1 MQNGR
6 KQEII
11 LIRVINTDYS
21 MDTVWDGQRQL
32 CISLPAKYRSAVRE
46 ISVCRSG
53 GQMLMELRADKTEKY
68 QITPGASVSLGGQAD
83 LRAEIS
89 VLPELRV
96 VRYSLAGMRSIQ
108 IGRSSR
114 SDIVLN
120 DDRASRA
127 HAMLTYE
134 SGIYTLSDLNSTNG
148 TFVNGTRIKK
158 TYLHDGDTFRIADS
172 YFLFEREQ
180 LYWSSRP
187 IKNVHAADVFKPAP
201 QMRMMPETQ
210 EISITRPPQKVAK
223 PEINWLSVLLPT
235 LLSALVLGGV
245 SMIGGSSYGLMMLP
259 LQLVGVVMS
268 VINHRSQTKKAV
280 TAEGSRQEKYEAY
293 LNDVT
298 KMLQEA
304 HDKQLAA
311 LQRENPSADICAEIL
326 KNRTPELW
334 SRNPKN
340 ENFYAVRLGTGDVT
354 ATVCAQFA
362 ADPFSGNEDPLQT
375 RAAELA
381 DQSKLLTDAPVVLQ
395 GQKNRVVGIVGER
408 KLTDRMQQNVLI
420 QLSTLC
426 ASTDLRLAAFVPSE
440 SWRWLRWLPH
450 MQMSGRSGCR
460 LAIGN
465 VNADEVARVLRE
477 EAEAA
482 AANHLAPKYCVFVPE
497 GGHFDRT
504 LLDAGFGEKEQPPM
518 QFFISCRSIAE
529 LPKECTTILELH
541 ENTCVFFSSD
551 DALARQTFRMETEGA
566 IDCDA
571 FTRTLAGIRREDDQ
585 TDGKIPDSITFMD
598 GYGLRRAEDWSL
610 QRAWSS
616 ARPEQS
622 LAVPIGIDEYGK
634 SFLFDVLYGK
644 DGVHGLVGG
653 TTGSGKS
660 EMLQTWILSMAMHFS
675 PQDVS
680 FVIVDFKGS
689 GLLSPFER
697 LPHLAGA
704 ISNLDMDIRRNADS
718 LQHEIERREA
728 LFKKHSV
735 QRISEYWRKERETPD
750 IERLPLLIVAIDEFA
765 MLQKTFSYFT
775 GIVEKNYTLGS
786 SLGIWFVLATQQPAS
801 ISSAAIKENTHYKWL
816 LKVPSPSVSRDTIGI
831 PDAAQISRPGRA
843 YVYVSNSKN
852 ARKLTLVQS
861 FWSGARYD
869 PNAAS
874 SQQRIAFVDL
884 TGQRSYAEAKED
896 RPDRNSTTQIEQLV
910 GYIRKYTDENHIPDA
925 KRVWQEKLP
934 VRFALAQAQAQQEPE
949 RVGSLCPAI
958 GIIDDPKNQAQYPL
972 CADFTG
978 SGHMAVYG
986 APVTGKTTFLQTLM
1000 MALVTQYTPDEVQIY
1015 AMDFGSYGLRAF
1027 AGFPHVGGIADAE
1040 EDEKLKRLAKLLTQE
1055 QARRKRLFASLG
1067 IGSIRSYRQM
1077 ERLERLKPLPEIV
1090 LVADNFRAVLEQY
1103 PDLESFFLE
1112 LVQKGANFG
1121 LYLAASVAGSNTLP
1135 MKYNDS
1141 IKTVFTLWQTDQSKY
1156 SDLVG
1161 RTDGLYP
1168 EEHVGR
1174 GLVKGKPP
1182 MEFQIAL
1189 PANGENDAEITVN
1202 IKRLAAKQRKAWNG
1216 ACAAPIPIMPDKIT
1230 AEDIVGD
1237 QIMLGLFKDTIE
1249 PAVYDEK
1256 QQFYFLI
1263 SAVEEKRGHEMLML
1277 LAQQMRKKRNCEIW
1291 CFDPAQSCV
1300 QLQENAE
1307 KYLTSAEECDQ
1318 IIADLMPVMSERK
1331 KEKQRDPQSIFA
1343 PLLLVIADYDRFHEI
1358 ISEKTA
1364 ERMELLLRLSQG
1376 LGVFILTECS
1386 ADKLVRIGALDTI
1399 KIMQRGGQAVLLGGC
1414 IEQHYGFQTDSLN
1427 LSYAQKNTAVQKDEG
1442 FFLKDG
1448 RLRIFK
1454 AITAQEK
1461 EV

>member
-1 MQNGR
+1 
-6 KQEII
+6 
-11 LIRVINTDYS
+11 
-21 MDTVWDGQRQL
+21 
-32 CISLPAKYRSAVRE
+32 
-46 ISVCRSG
+46 
-53 GQMLMELRADKTEKY
+53 
-68 QITPGASVSLGGQAD
+68 
-83 LRAEIS
+83 
-89 VLPELRV
+89 
-96 VRYSLAGMRSIQ
+96 
-108 IGRSSR
+108 
-114 SDIVLN
+114 
-120 DDRASRA
+120 
-127 HAMLTYE
+127 
-134 SGIYTLSDLNSTNG
+134 
-148 TFVNGTRIKK
+148 
-158 TYLHDGDTFRIADS
+158 
-172 YFLFEREQ
+172 
-180 LYWSSRP
+180 
-187 IKNVHAADVFKPAP
+187 
-201 QMRMMPETQ
+201 
-210 EISITRPPQKVAK
+210 
-223 PEINWLSVLLPT
+223 
-235 LLSALVLGGV
+235 
-245 SMIGGSSYGLMMLP
+245 
-259 LQLVGVVMS
+259 
-268 VINHRSQTKKAV
+268 
-280 TAEGSRQEKYEAY
+280 
-293 LNDVT
+293 
-298 KMLQEA
+298 
-304 HDKQLAA
+304 
-311 LQRENPSADICAEIL
+311 
-326 KNRTPELW
+326 
-334 SRNPKN
+334 
-340 ENFYAVRLGTGDVT
+340 
-354 ATVCAQFA
+354 
-362 ADPFSGNEDPLQT
+362 
-375 RAAELA
+375 
-381 DQSKLLTDAPVVLQ
+381 
-395 GQKNRVVGIVGER
+395 
-408 KLTDRMQQNVLI
+408 
-420 QLSTLC
+420 
-426 ASTDLRLAAFVPSE
+426 
-440 SWRWLRWLPH
+440 
-450 MQMSGRSGCR
+450 
-460 LAIGN
+460 
-465 VNADEVARVLRE
+465 
-477 EAEAA
+477 
-482 AANHLAPKYCVFVPE
+482 
-497 GGHFDRT
+497 
-504 LLDAGFGEKEQPPM
+504 
-518 QFFISCRSIAE
+518 
-529 LPKECTTILELH
+529 
-541 ENTCVFFSSD
+541 
-551 DALARQTFRMETEGA
+551 
-566 IDCDA
+566 
-571 FTRTLAGIRREDDQ
+571 
-585 TDGKIPDSITFMD
+585 MD

-634 SFLFDVLYGK
+634 TFLFDVLYGK

-816 LKVPSPSVSRDTIGI
+816 LKVPSASVSRDTIGI

-934 VRFALAQAQAQQEPE
+934 VRFALAQLRPEPE
-949 RVGSLCPAI
+949 RAGCLCPAI

-1055 QARRKRLFASLG
+1055 QARRKKLFASLG

-1077 ERLERLKPLPEIV
+1077 ERLEQLKPLPEIV

-1103 PDLESFFLE
+1103 PELESFFLE

-1230 AEDIVGD
+1230 AEDIPGD

-1277 LAQQMRKKRNCEIW
+1277 LAQQMKDKRGCEIW
-1291 CFDPAQSCV
+1291 CFDPAQSCA

-1307 KYLTSAEECDQ
+1307 KYLTSSEACDRV
-1318 IIADLMPVMSERK
+1318 IADLMPVMSERK
-1331 KEKQRDPQSIFA
+1331 QKKQRDPQAVFA

-1376 LGVFILTECS
+1376 LGVYILAECS
-1386 ADKLVRIGALDTI
+1386 ADKLVRLGALDTI

>member
-1 MQNGR
+1 MQNIWKEKLLLIRLLNKDNSMDIVWNGQER
-6 KQEII
+6 LRISMPSMFRSMVQEITAYCKDEQTFME
-11 LIRVINTDYS
+11 IRS
-21 MDTVWDGQRQL
+21 
-32 CISLPAKYRSAVRE
+32 
-46 ISVCRSG
+46 
-53 GQMLMELRADKTEKY
+53 DKTEKY
-68 QITPGASVSLGGQAD
+68 QIEPGACICPDGQSD
-83 LRAEIS
+83 LRVEIS
-89 VLPELRV
+89 VLPTLRTA
-96 VRYSLAGMRSIQ
+96 RYSLAGVREIQ
-108 IGRSSR
+108 IGRSQQ
-114 SDIVLN
+114 SDIVLH
-120 DDRASRA
+120 DESASRA
-127 HAMLTYE
+127 HALLTCS

-148 TFVNGTRIKK
+148 TFANGSRIKK
-158 TYLHDGDTFRIADS
+158 MYLHDGDMFRIAGS
-172 YFLFEREQ
+172 YFLIERDQ

-223 PEINWLSVLLPT
+223 TEINWLSVLLPT

-298 KMLQEA
+298 KTLQEA

-395 GQKNRVVGIVGER
+395 GQKNCVVGIVGDR
-408 KLTDRMQQNVLI
+408 KLTDQMQQNLLI

-426 ASTDLRLAAFVPSE
+426 ASTDLRFAAFAPGK

-450 MQMSGRSGCR
+450 MQMPKQPGYM
-460 LAIGN
+460 LAIGAS
-465 VNADEVARVLRE
+465 NADETARALRE
-477 EAEAA
+477 SMEKTGEGQP
-482 AANHLAPKYCVFVPE
+482 APNYCVFIPE
-497 GGHFDRT
+497 GGCFDHA
-504 LLDAGFGEKEQPPM
+504 LLKLTADEKNRASIR
-518 QFFISCRSIAE
+518 FFISCRSIAE
-529 LPKECTTILELH
+529 LPKECTPILELH
-541 ENTCVFFSSD
+541 EDTCVFYNSN
-551 DALARQTFRMETEGA
+551 DAQTKQIFRMDAENT
-566 IDCDA
+566 IDCGA
-571 FTRTLAGIRREDDQ
+571 FARTLAGIRREDDQ
-585 TDGKIPDSITFMD
+585 AGGKIPDSITFMD
-598 GYGLRRAEDWSL
+598 GYGLRRAEDWNI
-610 QRAWSS
+610 QKAWSS

-622 LAVPIGIDEYGK
+622 LAVPIGVDKYGK
-634 SFLFDVLYGK
+634 TFLFDVLDGK

-653 TTGSGKS
+653 TAGSGKS

-689 GLLSPFER
+689 GLLSPFEK

-704 ISNLDMDIRRNADS
+704 ISNLDRDIKRNADS
-718 LQHEIERREA
+718 LKHEIDRREV
-728 LFKKHSV
+728 LFKEQCVTEIKK
-735 QRISEYWRKERETPD
+735 YWEKERKLPS
-750 IERLPLLIVAIDEFA
+750 IEHIPLLIVVIDEFA
-765 MLQKTFSYFT
+765 MLQKDFSYFT
-775 GIVEKNYTLGS
+775 EIVEKNYTLS
-786 SLGIWFVLATQQPAS
+786 RSLGIWFILATQQPTS
-801 ISSAAIKENTHYKWL
+801 ITSAAINANTHYRWL
-816 LKVPSPSVSRDTIGI
+816 LKVSNTSESKAVIDI
-831 PDAAQISRPGRA
+831 PDAAYIKCPGRA
-843 YVYVSNSKN
+843 YVSIGPVALKN
-852 ARKLTLVQS
+852 ITQVQS
-861 FWSGARYD
+861 FWSGAKYR
-869 PNAAS
+869 PGAFLT
-874 SQQRIAFVDL
+874 QQQLAFVDL
-884 TGQRSYAEAKED
+884 TGQRIYAKTNED
-896 RPDRNSTTQIEQLV
+896 AADTESITQIEKLV
-910 GYIRKYTDENHIPDA
+910 GYIRQYADENHIPDA
-925 KRVWQEKLP
+925 QQVWLEKLP
-934 VRFALAQAQAQQEPE
+934 DRFSLTQMQLE
-949 RVGSLCPAI
+949 RTDGLCPVI
-958 GIIDDPKNQAQYPL
+958 GRIDDPKNQTQYPL
-972 CADFTG
+972 CVDFTG

-1015 AMDFGSYGLRAF
+1015 AMDFGSYGLRSF
-1027 AGFPHVGGIADAE
+1027 AGFPHVGGVADAE

-1055 QARRKRLFASLG
+1055 QARRKKLFASLG

-1077 ERLERLKPLPEIV
+1077 ERLEQLKPLPEIV

-1103 PDLESFFLE
+1103 PELESFFLE

-1230 AEDIVGD
+1230 AEDIPGD

-1277 LAQQMRKKRNCEIW
+1277 LAQQMKDKRGCEIW
-1291 CFDPAQSCV
+1291 CFDPAQSCA

-1307 KYLTSAEECDQ
+1307 KNLTSSEACDRV
-1318 IIADLMPVMSERK
+1318 IADLMPVMSERK
-1331 KEKQRDPQSIFA
+1331 QKKQRDPQAVFA

-1376 LGVFILTECS
+1376 LGVYILAECS
-1386 ADKLVRIGALDTI
+1386 ADKLVRLGALDTI

-1454 AITAQEK
+1454 AITTQEK

>member
-127 HAMLTYE
+127 HTMLTYE

-223 PEINWLSVLLPT
+223 TEINWLSVLLPT

-298 KMLQEA
+298 KTLQEA

-395 GQKNRVVGIVGER
+395 GQKNCVVGIVGDR
-408 KLTDRMQQNVLI
+408 KLTDQMQQNLLI

-426 ASTDLRLAAFVPSE
+426 ASTDLRFAAFAPGK

-450 MQMSGRSGCR
+450 MQMPKQPGYM
-460 LAIGN
+460 LAIGDS
-465 VNADEVARVLRE
+465 NADETARALRE
-477 EAEAA
+477 SMEKTGEGQP
-482 AANHLAPKYCVFVPE
+482 APNYCVFIPE
-497 GGHFDRT
+497 GGCFDHA
-504 LLDAGFGEKEQPPM
+504 LLKLTADEKNRASIR
-518 QFFISCRSIAE
+518 FFISCRSIAE
-529 LPKECTTILELH
+529 LPKECTPILELH
-541 ENTCVFFSSD
+541 EDTCVFYNSN
-551 DALARQTFRMETEGA
+551 DAQTKQIFRMDAENT
-566 IDCDA
+566 IDCGA
-571 FTRTLAGIRREDDQ
+571 FARTLAGIRREDDQ
-585 TDGKIPDSITFMD
+585 AGGKIPDSITFMD
-598 GYGLRRAEDWSL
+598 GYGLRRAEDWNL
-610 QRAWSS
+610 QKAWSS

-622 LAVPIGIDEYGK
+622 LAVPIGVDEYGK
-634 SFLFDVLYGK
+634 TFLFNVLEGK

-653 TTGSGKS
+653 TAGSGKS

-689 GLLSPFER
+689 GLLTPLAK
-697 LPHLAGA
+697 LPHLAGT
-704 ISNLDMDIRRNADS
+704 ISNLDKDVKRNADS
-718 LQHEIERREA
+718 LRHEIERRES
-728 LFKKHSV
+728 LFKKYGAINFADY
-735 QRISEYWRKERETPD
+735 RRMERANPEM
-750 IERLPLLIVAIDEFA
+750 EHLALLIVVIDEFA
-765 MLQKTFSYFT
+765 ELKKMFPYFSDVVVKSGYPVGRALSIYFT
-775 GIVEKNYTLGS
+775 
-786 SLGIWFVLATQQPAS
+786 LATQQPES
-801 ISSAAIKENTHYKWL
+801 VTELDIRKNIHYKWL
-816 LKVPSPSVSRDTIGI
+816 LKVPDAGTSKAEIGV
-831 PDAAQISRPGRA
+831 PDAAHLSNPGRA
-843 YVYVSNSKN
+843 FIFVDNPAK
-852 ARKLTLVQS
+852 AKELTLVQS
-861 FWSGARYD
+861 FWSGAKYR
-869 PNAAS
+869 PGAFLT
-874 SQQRIAFVDL
+874 QQQLAFVDL
-884 TGQRSYAEAKED
+884 TGQRIYAKTNKDAADTE
-896 RPDRNSTTQIEQLV
+896 SITQIEKLV
-910 GYIRKYTDENHIPDA
+910 GYIRQYADENHIPDA
-925 KRVWQEKLP
+925 QQVWLEKLP
-934 VRFALAQAQAQQEPE
+934 DRFSLTQMQLE
-949 RVGSLCPAI
+949 RTDGLCPVI
-958 GIIDDPKNQAQYPL
+958 GRIDDPKNQTQYPL
-972 CADFTG
+972 CVDFTG
-978 SGHMAVYG
+978 SGHMVVYG
-986 APVTGKTTFLQTLM
+986 ALVTGKTTFLQTLM
-1000 MALVTQYTPDEVQIY
+1000 MALVTRYTPEKTQIY
-1015 AMDFGSYGLRAF
+1015 AMDFGGSYGLRPF

-1040 EDEKLKRLAKLLTQE
+1040 EEEKLKRLAKLLTQE
-1055 QARRKRLFASLG
+1055 QARRKKLFASLG

-1077 ERLERLKPLPEIV
+1077 ERLEQLKPLPELVLIV
-1090 LVADNFRAVLEQY
+1090 DNFRAALGQY
-1103 PDLESFFLE
+1103 PELEEFFLD

-1121 LYLAASVAGSNTLP
+1121 MYLAASVAGSNALP
-1135 MKYNDS
+1135 TKFNDYV
-1141 IKTVFTLWQTDQSKY
+1141 KTVFTLQQTDRSKY

-1161 RTDGLYP
+1161 KTDVYP
-1168 EEHVGR
+1168 EENVGR
-1174 GLVKGKPP
+1174 GLVKRTPP
-1182 MEFQIAL
+1182 LEFQVAL
-1189 PANGENDAEITVN
+1189 PTDGENDAEITVH
-1202 IKRLAAKQRKAWNG
+1202 IKQLAAKQRRTWNG
-1216 ACAAPIPIMPDKIT
+1216 ICAAPIPIMPGKIT
-1230 AEDIVGD
+1230 ADEIVTD
-1237 QIMLGLFKDTIE
+1237 QIALGLFKDTIE
-1249 PAVYDEK
+1249 PVIYDEN
-1256 QQFYFLI
+1256 QQFYLLI
-1263 SAVEEKRGHEMLML
+1263 SAAEEKRGHELLML
-1277 LAQQMRKKRNCEIW
+1277 LAQQMKEKRDCEVW
-1291 CFDPAQSCV
+1291 CFDPV
-1300 QLQENAE
+1300 QDCALLQKNADR
-1307 KYLTSAEECDQ
+1307 YLTVAEEIDQ
-1318 IIADLMPVMSERK
+1318 TIADLMPVMSGRK
-1331 KEKQRDPQSIFA
+1331 KEKQNNPQAVFE
-1343 PLLLVIADYDRFHEI
+1343 PLLLVVADYDSFHAV
-1358 ISEKTA
+1358 ISEQTA

-1376 LGVFILTECS
+1376 LGVYILAECS
-1386 ADKLVRIGALDTI
+1386 ADKLVRLGALDTI

>member
-1 MQNGR
+1 MRNVREQ
-6 KQEII
+6 KMI
-11 LIRVINTDYS
+11 LIRVISRDYS
-21 MDTVWDGQRQL
+21 MDTVWDGKERL
-32 CISLPAKYRSAVRE
+32 RISLPPKHRSAVQE
-46 ISVCRSG
+46 IAAFCSD
-53 GQMLMELRADKTEKY
+53 GQMFMELRSDKTEKY
-68 QITPGASVSLGGQAD
+68 QIEHGAYISLGGQSD
-83 LRAEIS
+83 LHIEIS
-89 VLPELRV
+89 VLPMLRAA
-96 VRYSLAGMRSIQ
+96 RYSLTGMYKIK
-108 IGRSSR
+108 IGRSQQS
-114 SDIVLN
+114 SIVLN
-120 DDRASRA
+120 DNGASRA
-127 HAMLTYE
+127 HALLTYG
-134 SGIYTLSDLNSTNG
+134 SGIYMLSDLNSTNG
-148 TFVNGTRIKK
+148 TFVNGKRIKK
-158 TYLHDGDTFRIADS
+158 TYLHEGDTFRIADS
-172 YFLFEREQ
+172 YFLLERDQ
-180 LYWSSRP
+180 LYWSNRP
-187 IKNVHAADVFKPAP
+187 IRNMHAADVFKSAP
-201 QMRMMPETQ
+201 QMQMMPSMQ
-210 EISITRPPQKVAK
+210 EILIERPPQRIGK
-223 PEINWLSVLLPT
+223 PEINWLNVLLPT
-235 LLSALVLGGV
+235 LLSVLVLGAV
-245 SMIGGSSYGLMMLP
+245 SLIGGGSYGLMMLP
-259 LQLVGVVMS
+259 LQLVGIVMS
-268 VINHRSQTKKAV
+268 IINHRGQVKRADEAEKAR
-280 TAEGSRQEKYEAY
+280 GEKYEAY
-293 LNDVT
+293 LDGISKT
-298 KMLQEA
+298 LQQA
-304 HDKQLAA
+304 RDKQLAA
-311 LQRENPSADICAEIL
+311 LQMENPSADTCIGIA
-326 KNRTPELW
+326 NSRTATLW
-334 SRNPKN
+334 SRNPQN
-340 ENFYAVRLGTGDVT
+340 ENYSAVRLGTGDV
-354 ATVCAQFA
+354 AAVVYAQFA
-362 ADPFSGNEDPLQT
+362 ADLFNGGEDPLQI
-375 RAAELA
+375 RAAEIA
-381 DQSKLLTDAPVVLQ
+381 DQSRLLTDAPVILP
-395 GQKNRVVGIVGER
+395 GKKNRVVGIVGER
-408 KLTDRMQQNVLI
+408 KLTDRMQQDILI

-426 ASTDLRLAAFVPSE
+426 ASTDMRFAAFVPNE
-440 SWRWLRWLPH
+440 TWRWMRWLPH
-450 MQMSGRSGCR
+450 MQMPERSGCM
-460 LAIGN
+460 LAIGD
-465 VNADEVARVLRE
+465 VNAGEVAQVLRGRVE
-477 EAEAA
+477 TTDADRP
-482 AANHLAPKYCVFVPE
+482 APRYCVFVPE
-497 GGHFDRT
+497 GGRFDST
-504 LLDAGFGEKEQPPM
+504 LLNMGFGKKEQASV
-518 QFFISCRSIAE
+518 QFFISCRGIAE

-541 ENTCVFFSSD
+541 EDDCVFFSSD
-551 DALARQTFRMETEGA
+551 DALTKQTFRMETEDTF
-566 IDCDA
+566 DCEA
-571 FTRTLAGIRREDDQ
+571 FARTLAGIRREDDRVS
-585 TDGKIPDSITFMD
+585 GKIPDSITFLD

-610 QRAWSS
+610 QKAWSS
-616 ARPEQS
+616 AQPEQS

-634 SFLFDVLYGK
+634 TFLFDVLDGK

-653 TTGSGKS
+653 TAGSGKS

-704 ISNLDMDIRRNADS
+704 ISNLDTDIRRNADS

-735 QRISEYWRKERETPD
+735 QKIAEYWRKERESPD
-750 IERLPLLIVAIDEFA
+750 IEHIPLLIVAIDEFA

-775 GIVEKNYTLGS
+775 GIVEKNYTLGR

-816 LKVPSPSVSRDTIGI
+816 LKVPSSGVSRDTIGI

-852 ARKLTLVQS
+852 ASKLTLVQS

-869 PNAAS
+869 PDATS
-874 SQQRIAFVDL
+874 TQQQMAFVDL
-884 TGQRSYAEAKED
+884 MGQRRYVEAKENS
-896 RPDRNSTTQIEQLV
+896 PDMKLTTQIEKLV

-925 KRVWQEKLP
+925 KRVWLEKLP
-934 VRFALAQAQAQQEPE
+934 VRFALAQAQPDSE
-949 RVGSLCPAI
+949 RAGSLCPEI
-958 GIIDDPKNQAQYPL
+958 GKIDDPKNQAQYPL
-972 CADFTG
+972 CVDFTG

-1000 MALVTQYTPDEVQIY
+1000 MALVMQYTPDEVQIY

-1055 QARRKRLFASLG
+1055 QARRKKLFASLG

-1077 ERLERLKPLPEIV
+1077 ERLEQLKPLPEIV
-1090 LVADNFRAVLEQY
+1090 LVADNFRAALEQY

-1121 LYLAASVAGSNTLP
+1121 LYLAVSVAGSNTLP

-1182 MEFQIAL
+1182 MEFQVAL

-1230 AEDIVGD
+1230 AEDIPGD

-1277 LAQQMRKKRNCEIW
+1277 LAQQMREKRNCEIW
-1291 CFDPAQSCV
+1291 CFDPTQSCA
-1300 QLQENAE
+1300 QLRENVE

-1331 KEKQRDPQSIFA
+1331 KEKQRDPQSVFA

-1376 LGVFILTECS
+1376 LGVYILAECS
-1386 ADKLVRIGALDTI
+1386 ADKLVRIGTLDTI
-1399 KIMQRGGQAVLLGGC
+1399 KIMQRGDQAVLLGGC
-1414 IEQHYGFQTDSLN
+1414 IDQHYGFRTEG
-1427 LSYAQKNTAVQKDEG
+1427 LSYTQKNAAVQKDEG
-1442 FFLKDG
+1442 FVLNNGKVC
-1448 RLRIFK
+1448 IFK
-1454 AITAQEK
+1454 AITIQEK

>member
-1 MQNGR
+1 MQNIWKEKLLLIRLLNKDNSMDIVWNGQER
-6 KQEII
+6 LRISMPSMFRSMVQEITAYCKDEQTFME
-11 LIRVINTDYS
+11 IRS
-21 MDTVWDGQRQL
+21 
-32 CISLPAKYRSAVRE
+32 
-46 ISVCRSG
+46 
-53 GQMLMELRADKTEKY
+53 DKTEKY
-68 QITPGASVSLGGQAD
+68 QIEPGACICPDEQSD
-83 LRAEIS
+83 LRVEIS
-89 VLPELRV
+89 VLPTLRTA
-96 VRYSLAGMRSIQ
+96 RYSLAGVREIQ
-108 IGRSSR
+108 IGRSQQ
-114 SDIVLN
+114 SDIVLH
-120 DDRASRA
+120 DESASRA
-127 HAMLTYE
+127 HALLTCS

-148 TFVNGTRIKK
+148 TFANGSRIKK
-158 TYLHDGDTFRIADS
+158 MYLHDGDMFRIAGS
-172 YFLFEREQ
+172 YFLIERDQ

-223 PEINWLSVLLPT
+223 TEINWLSVLLPT

-298 KMLQEA
+298 KTLQEA

-395 GQKNRVVGIVGER
+395 GQKNCVVGIVGDR
-408 KLTDRMQQNVLI
+408 KLTDQMQQNLLI

-426 ASTDLRLAAFVPSE
+426 ASTDLRFAAFAPGK

-450 MQMSGRSGCR
+450 MQMPKQPGYM
-460 LAIGN
+460 LAIGDS
-465 VNADEVARVLRE
+465 NADETARALRE
-477 EAEAA
+477 SMEKTGEGQP
-482 AANHLAPKYCVFVPE
+482 APNYCVFIPE
-497 GGHFDRT
+497 GGCFDHA
-504 LLDAGFGEKEQPPM
+504 LLKLTADEKNRASIR
-518 QFFISCRSIAE
+518 FFISCRSIAE
-529 LPKECTTILELH
+529 LPKECTPILELH
-541 ENTCVFFSSD
+541 EDTCVFYNSNDAQTKQIFRMD
-551 DALARQTFRMETEGA
+551 AENTIDCGALA
-566 IDCDA
+566 
-571 FTRTLAGIRREDDQ
+571 RTLAGIRREDDQ
-585 TDGKIPDSITFMD
+585 AGGKIPDSITFMD
-598 GYGLRRAEDWSL
+598 GYGLRRAEDWNI
-610 QRAWSS
+610 QKAWSS

-634 SFLFDVLYGK
+634 TFLFDVLYGK

-735 QRISEYWRKERETPD
+735 QGISEYWRKERETPD

-816 LKVPSPSVSRDTIGI
+816 LKVPSASVSRDTIGI

-869 PNAAS
+869 PNVAL

-934 VRFALAQAQAQQEPE
+934 VRFSLAQLRPEPE
-949 RVGSLCPAI
+949 RAGCLCPAI

-978 SGHMAVYG
+978 SGHMTVYG

-1055 QARRKRLFASLG
+1055 QARRKKLFASLG

-1077 ERLERLKPLPEIV
+1077 ERLEQLKPLPEIV

-1103 PDLESFFLE
+1103 PELESFFLE

-1230 AEDIVGD
+1230 AEDIPGD

-1277 LAQQMRKKRNCEIW
+1277 LAQQMKDKRGCEIW
-1291 CFDPAQSCV
+1291 CFDPAQSCA

-1307 KYLTSAEECDQ
+1307 KYLTSSEACDRV
-1318 IIADLMPVMSERK
+1318 IADLMPVMSERK
-1331 KEKQRDPQSIFA
+1331 QKKQRDPQAVFA

-1376 LGVFILTECS
+1376 LGVYILAECS
-1386 ADKLVRIGALDTI
+1386 ADKLVRLGALDTI

-1427 LSYAQKNTAVQKDEG
+1427 LSYAQKNTAVQKDGG

-1454 AITAQEK
+1454 AITTQEK